1 MSKYKVEFIA
11 EMDDY
16 DVGAMKELFV
26 KMMNDEMYIKCVKLK
41 MEPIE

>member
-16 DVGAMKELFV
+16 DVGAMKDIFIE
-26 KMMNDEMYIKCVKLK
+26 MMHDEMYIKCSDLK
-41 MEPIE
+41 MEKN

>member
-16 DVGAMKELFV
+16 DVGAMEELFV
-26 KMMNDEMYIKCVKLK
+26 KMMYDEMRIKCSDLK
-41 MEPIE
+41 MEKN